1 MSKFTMQIN
10 QVINGKE
17 LFEIHQE
24 YFGVRFQPIAYTN
37 YNDKV
42 EQINI
47 IDNMTHRCIKEC
59 YQIRSANTFMNK
71 LFNKLNNN

>member
-1 MSKFTMQIN
+1 MQLN

-24 YFGVRFQPIAYTN
+24 YFGVRFQPIVYTQCN
-37 YNDKV
+37 KV

-71 LFNKLNNN
+71 LFNKYNKKSA

>member
-24 YFGVRFQPIAYTN
+24 YFGVRFQPIVYTQ
-37 YNDKV
+37 YGKV

-47 IDNMTHRCIKEC
+47 IDNMTRRCVKEC
-59 YQIRSANTFMNK
+59 YQIRSANTWMKKFMAK
-71 LFNKLNNN
+71 VTV